1 MQKWF
6 SIHKNWQKYLN
17 EQQKHFIVHCTLK
30 YEKDFDLYGHVF
42 NKIRAIDGITITRA
56 EDPGVIDIS
65 PDKKKVNLALK
76 FMPTKPMRQYLEYI
90 RSKLIQLKDEEGDR
104 VLAVKIVSLPSLLDK
119 K

>member
-1 MQKWF
+1 MQKWL

-17 EQQKHFIVHCTLK
+17 EQKRHFIVNIALK
-30 YEKDFDLYGHVF
+30 YENDFDLYGHVF

-56 EDPGVIDIS
+56 EDPGVIDIG

-104 VLAVKIVSLPSLLDK
+104 VLAVKIVRLPSLLDK